1 MNRITFQLE
10 MTVSPQEEEDLAM
23 MRYAFVAFLL
33 TGLLT
38 LAEAGQ
44 FNKKLN
50 IGDPC
55 PTFKDLEGVDG
66 KKYSLDDFKDKDV
79 LVIVIT
85 CNHCPIAQAYEDR
98 IIQFTKKWASG
109 PDSKVAVVA
118 INVNNLEADKLPAMK
133 IRAREK
139 GFNFPYLYDPS
150 QQIGRSLGATVT
162 PEFFVFN
169 KARKLVYMGAMDDS
183 NSNPKVNYLEA
194 AVEAA
199 LKGGTPAVKET
210 RARGCTVKYDN

>member
-1 MNRITFQLE
+1 MRRFALL
-10 MTVSPQEEEDLAM
+10 LAWLSSI
-23 MRYAFVAFLL
+23 ALVAQ
-33 TGLLT
+33 
-38 LAEAGQ
+38 AGQ

-55 PTFKDLEGVDG
+55 PNFQNLEGVDG
-66 KKYSLDDFKDKDV
+66 KKYSLSDFKDKDV

-98 IIQFTKKWASG
+98 IIAFTKKWCTGA
-109 PDSKVAVVA
+109 DSKVALVA

-133 IRAREK
+133 IRAKER
-139 GFNFPYLYDPS
+139 GFNFPYLYDPT
-150 QQIGRSLGATVT
+150 QQIGRALGATVT

-169 KARKLVYMGAMDDS
+169 KERKLIYMGAMDDS
-183 NSNPKVNYLEA
+183 NTNPKVNYLEP

-199 LKGGTPAVKET
+199 LKGSEPAIKET
-210 RARGCTVKYDN
+210 RARGCTVKYEGN